1 MPRMSEADGFIE
13 SIELRL
19 VNSAID
25 LPYSLAKF
33 HRDNFSPDLIRTHAI
48 DFPEQI
54 RKSVPKRQAE
64 FIAGR
69 LCAQSIL
76 SRYSYCHYP
85 IRTGKWRE
93 PIWPEPLV
101 GSISHNTGYA
111 AAIAAPK
118 ARFGGIGIDIET
130 VVAGST
136 RDALIHS
143 VVSAKEMG
151 YLNSAA
157 FSRSLDCLLTLVF
170 SAKESFFKAAF
181 GKVNSYFG
189 FDAVEILDVDE
200 EARTLLL
207 RSMHTLC
214 EEIVAGHR
222 YCAHY
227 EFLDSRTVLTV
238 VVLSSM

>member
-1 MPRMSEADGFIE
+1 M
-13 SIELRL
+13 
-19 VNSAID
+19 
-25 LPYSLAKF
+25 
-33 HRDNFSPDLIRTHAI
+33 IRTHAI

-76 SRYSYCHYP
+76 SSYRYCHYP

-101 GSISHNTGYA
+101 GSITHNNCYA

-118 ARFGGIGIDIET
+118 TRFGGIGIDIET
-130 VVAGST
+130 IVAGAT
-136 RDALIHS
+136 RDALINS
-143 VVSAKEMG
+143 VISAKEMG

-157 FSRSLDCLLTLVF
+157 FPWSLDCLLTLVF

-189 FDAVEILDVDE
+189 FDAVEIFDVDE
-200 EARTLLL
+200 EARILHL
-207 RSMHTLC
+207 RSMQTLC
-214 EEIVAGHR
+214 EEIVVGQLH
-222 YCAHY
+222 CAHY
-227 EFLDSRTVLTV
+227 EFLASRSVLTV
-238 VVLSSM
+238 VALRGN